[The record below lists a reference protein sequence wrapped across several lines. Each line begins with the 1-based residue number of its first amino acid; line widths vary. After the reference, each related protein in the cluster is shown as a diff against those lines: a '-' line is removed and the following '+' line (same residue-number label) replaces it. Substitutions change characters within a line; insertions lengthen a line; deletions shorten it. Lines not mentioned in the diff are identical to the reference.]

1 MSEQVADAH
10 GSGETPR
17 FRYGASLAN
26 QIEARWQDRW
36 EAEGTYRVPNP
47 SGALSD
53 GFDPSRP
60 KLFVMDMF
68 PYPSGDGL
76 HVGHP
81 LGYLGTDVYAR
92 YKRMAG
98 FNVLH
103 TLGYD
108 AFGLPAEQYAV
119 QTGQHPRVTTERN
132 IASIRAQLRALGMGH
147 DDRRSVATIDPA
159 YYRWTQWIFLQIFGS
174 WYDVDVDRARPVSE
188 LVAELEAGTR
198 TIPTPEQPGGA
209 EWTSLD
215 ALARRRAVDSQRLV
229 YLDEAPVNWCPG
241 LGTVLANEEVTAEGR
256 SERGNFPVYKRPLR
270 QWKMRI
276 TAYNQRLL
284 ADLDLI
290 DWPER
295 VKTLQRNWIGRSEG
309 ARISFPIEGRP
320 DLAVDVFTTRPD
332 TLFGATYLVLSP
344 EHPLVDE
351 LGPASWPV
359 EVPIPWRVGTGTI
372 DGVEQ
377 WVGPSAADEEY
388 EQHRA
393 ASAISDPEGFAIL
406 DRLDGRPSPREAVES
421 YRRYAGARS
430 DVERQVETR
439 AKTGVCVGA
448 YAVNPATGEE
458 VPVFIA
464 DYVLMGYGTGA
475 IMAVPAH
482 DSRDLEFARAFTDLD
497 IAAVVAPPAAWLASH
512 GLDEAAAGDARTWP
526 EAYTGPGRAIASSTP
541 ASAVPGVSL
550 DGLTTDEAKAVI
562 TQWLAEVGA
571 GEGTTSWKLRDWLF
585 SRQRY
590 WGEPFPIVFDEDDL
604 PLAVP
609 EHELPVVL
617 PEIDDYAPVVKGDD
631 DRSVPEPPL
640 GRATAWREVELDLGE
655 GPRTYRR
662 ELNTMPNWAGSCW
675 YYLRYLD
682 PTNENALVD
691 PAVER
696 YWMAGVGESDAHS
709 GGVDLYVGGV
719 EHAVLHLLYAR
730 FWHKVLF
737 DLGHVSTPEPFQR
750 LYNQGYI
757 LAAAYTD
764 ERGVHVPA
772 DEVEADGAGG
782 FTHGGRPVTV
792 EAGKMGKSL
801 KNSVSPQDVYREYG
815 ADTLRLYEMAMGPLD
830 ADRPW
835 NARDIVGVHRLL
847 QRLWRNLV
855 DEETGELRIDD
866 GPAPVDLRRA
876 LHRTIAGVAADY
888 DALRFNTAVAKL
900 TELNNAL
907 TKAVGA
913 RGQTPREVA
922 EAMVLLLAPLAPHVG
937 EELWQRLGH
946 DETVVWQPFP
956 QPDPALLVV
965 DTVEVPVQVNGKV
978 RSRIVVPADADA
990 ATTEAAALADVKVV
1004 AAIGTAT
1011 VRRVIVVPGRLVNIV
1026 I

>member
-1 MSEQVADAH
+1 MSEQVADAQTT
-10 GSGETPR
+10 GEIPR
-17 FRYGASLAN
+17 FRYGAALAN
-26 QIEARWQDRW
+26 ELEARWQDRW
-36 EAEGTYRVPNP
+36 EAEGTYRAPNP
-47 SGALSD
+47 TGPLSD
-53 GFDPSRP
+53 GFDPGRQ

-132 IASIRAQLRALGMGH
+132 IASIRAQLRSLGMGH
-147 DDRRSVATIDPA
+147 DDRRSISTIDPA
-159 YYRWTQWIFLQIFGS
+159 YYRWTQWIFLQIFGA
-174 WYDVDVDRARPVSE
+174 WYDEEAGRARPIAE

-198 TIPTPEQPGGA
+198 TISTPDQPSGA
-209 EWTSLD
+209 DWASLD
-215 ALARRRAVDSQRLV
+215 RVAQQRAVDGQRLV

-276 TAYNQRLL
+276 TAYSERLL

-309 ARISFPIEGRP
+309 ARISFRAHGQP
-320 DLAVDVFTTRPD
+320 DLTIDVFTTRPD
-332 TLFGATYLVLSP
+332 TLFGATYLVLAP

-351 LGPASWPV
+351 LVAGEWPDDVPAA
-359 EVPIPWRVGTGTI
+359 WRGAGLAGAGA
-372 DGVEQ
+372 DG
-377 WVGPSAADEEY
+377 WATPA
-388 EQHRA
+388 
-393 ASAISDPEGFAIL
+393 
-406 DRLDGRPSPREAVES
+406 EAVAA
-421 YRRYAGARS
+421 YRRYAGSRS

-439 AKTGVCVGA
+439 IKTGVA
-448 YAVNPATGEE
+448 TSATATNPATGEQI
-458 VPVFIA
+458 PVFVA

-482 DSRDLEFARAFTDLD
+482 DSRDFDFARAFGLP
-497 IAAVVAPPAAWLASH
+497 IVPVVAPSEGWLSAN
-512 GLDEAAAGDARTWP
+512 GLDQSAATDTGRWP
-526 EAYTGPGRAIASSTP
+526 GAYTGPGRAIGSTNE
-541 ASAVPGVSL
+541 GVTL
-550 DGLTTDEAKAVI
+550 DGLPTEEAKAAV
-562 TQWLAEVGA
+562 TAWLTAVGA
-571 GEGTTSWKLRDWLF
+571 GQGTTTWKLRDWLF

-604 PLAVP
+604 PRAVP
-609 EHELPVVL
+609 EAALPVVL
-617 PEIDDYAPVVKGDD
+617 PEIDDYAPVVTGDD
-631 DRSVPEPPL
+631 DQSVPEPPL
-640 GRATAWREVELDLGE
+640 GRATGWREVELDLGHGD

-682 PTNENALVD
+682 PTNEVALVD
-691 PAVER
+691 PEVER
-696 YWMAGVGESDAHS
+696 YWMAGGEVEGATS

-764 ERGVHVPA
+764 ERGVLVPA
-772 DEVEADGAGG
+772 DEVEPDGAGG
-782 FTHGGRPVTV
+782 FTHRGRPVTA
-792 EAGKMGKSL
+792 ESGKMGKSL

-835 NARDIVGVHRLL
+835 NARDIVGRHRLL
-847 QRLWRNLV
+847 QRLWRNLI
-855 DEETGELRIDD
+855 DEETGEARIDD
-866 GPAPVDLRRA
+866 EPATDDLRRT

-888 DALRFNTAVAKL
+888 DTLRFNTAVAKL

-907 TKAVGA
+907 TKVVGA
-913 RGQTPREVA
+913 EGKTPREVA

-937 EELWQRLGH
+937 EELWERLGH

-956 QPDPALLVV
+956 EADPALLVDDV
-965 DTVEVPVQVNGKV
+965 VEVPVQVKGKV
-978 RSRIVVPADADA
+978 RSRILVPAGADA
-990 ATTEAAALADVKVV
+990 AATEAAALADEKVV
-1004 AAIGTAT
+1004 TAIGTAT
-1011 VRRVIVVPGRLVNIV
+1011 VRRVVVVPGRLVNVV

>member
-1 MSEQVADAH
+1 MSEQVVDAATA
-10 GSGETPR
+10 GEIPR
-17 FRYGASLAN
+17 FRYGAALAN
-26 QIEARWQDRW
+26 EIEARWQDRW
-36 EAEGTYRVPNP
+36 ELDGTYHAPNP
-47 SGALSD
+47 TGPLSE
-53 GFDPSRP
+53 GFDPSRR

-92 YKRMAG
+92 YQRMAG
-98 FNVLH
+98 HNVLH

-132 IASIRAQLRALGMGH
+132 IASIRAQLRGLGMGY
-147 DDRRSVATIDPA
+147 DDRRSVSTIDPR

-174 WYDVDVDRARPVSE
+174 WYDEEAGRARPISE
-188 LVAELEAGTR
+188 LVADLDAGRR
-198 TIPTPEQPGGA
+198 TIPTAEHPDGA
-209 EWTSLD
+209 PWASLD
-215 ALARRRAVDSQRLV
+215 ELARRRLVDAQRLV

-276 TAYNQRLL
+276 TAYSERLI

-309 ARISFPIEGRP
+309 ARITFPVDGHPGAAI
-320 DLAVDVFTTRPD
+320 DVFTTRQD
-332 TLFGATYLVLSP
+332 TLFGATYMVLAP

-351 LGPASWPV
+351 LAADAWPGDAPAT
-359 EVPIPWRVGTGTI
+359 WRGTGPVGAPP
-372 DGVEQ
+372 DG
-377 WVGPSAADEEY
+377 WST
-388 EQHRA
+388 
-393 ASAISDPEGFAIL
+393 
-406 DRLDGRPSPREAVES
+406 PREAVAG
-421 YRRYAGARS
+421 YRRYASSRS
-430 DVERQVETR
+430 DVERQVEART
-439 AKTGVCVGA
+439 KTGVFTGA
-448 YAVNPATGEE
+448 CAVNPATGAT
-458 VPVFIA
+458 VPVFVA

-482 DSRDLEFARAFTDLD
+482 DTRDFEFARAFSLPVVP
-497 IAAVVAPPAAWLASH
+497 VVAPSDAWLAAA
-512 GLDEAAAGDARTWP
+512 GLDDGARVDADRWT
-526 EAYTGPGRAIASSTP
+526 EAYTGPGVAIG
-541 ASAVPGVSL
+541 SANADVSL
-550 DGLTTDEAKAVI
+550 DGLATEEAKA
-562 TQWLAEVGA
+562 TATAWLERAGA
-571 GEGTTSWKLRDWLF
+571 GAGTTSWKLRDWLF

-604 PLAVP
+604 PVAVP
-609 EHELPVVL
+609 ESELPIVL
-617 PEIDDYAPVVKGDD
+617 PEIDDYAPVVRGDD
-631 DRSVPEPPL
+631 DESVPEPPL
-640 GRATAWREVELDLGE
+640 GRATAWREVVLDLGD

-682 PTNENALVD
+682 PTNEDALVD

-696 YWMAGVGESDAHS
+696 YWMQGAVDGSAGS

-764 ERGVHVPA
+764 ERGVYVPA
-772 DEVEADGAGG
+772 DEVVADGTGG
-782 FTHGGRPVTV
+782 FTHQGRPVTAV
-792 EAGKMGKSL
+792 AGKMGKSL
-801 KNSVSPQDVYREYG
+801 KNSVSPQDVYRAYG
-815 ADTLRLYEMAMGPLD
+815 ADTLRLYEMSMGPLD

-835 NARDIVGVHRLL
+835 NAADIIGVHRLL
-847 QRLWRNLV
+847 QRIWRNVV
-855 DEETGELRIDD
+855 DEQTGEPRVADE
-866 GPAPVDLRRA
+866 PAPDDLRRT

-888 DALRFNTAVAKL
+888 RTLRFNTAVAKL

-913 RGQTPREVA
+913 DGRTPREVA
-922 EAMVLLLAPLAPHVG
+922 EAMVLLLAPLAPHVA
-937 EELWQRLGH
+937 EELWSRLGH
-946 DETVVWQPFP
+946 PDTVVWQPFP
-956 QPDPALLVV
+956 EADPALLVEA
-965 DTVEVPVQVNGKV
+965 TVEVPVQVNGKV
-978 RSRIVVPADADA
+978 RSRIRVAADADA
-990 ATTEAAALADVKVV
+990 ATTEAVALADAKVV
-1004 AAIGTAT
+1004 AAIGGAT
-1011 VRRVIVVPGRLVNIV
+1011 VRRVIVVPGRLVNV
-1026 I
+1026 VL